1 MTQSIDGAAVRTLME
16 GVCRHVIANADIL
29 SEADRAIGDG
39 DHGVGMRR
47 GFEAALEALTT
58 QNPQTPEQVM
68 KSVGT
73 AIMAK
78 TGGAAGAVFGTLFRS
93 GAKALEGNDRLD
105 AAGLAAFLASALEAV
120 VKRGGV
126 VQGQKTMVDALAPA
140 AAAAQ
145 AAAGASLAES
155 LAAVASAAEQG
166 VEATKGMLATTGKAR
181 SLGERSLGFV
191 DPGAV
196 SISFIFNAM
205 RDGASAN

>member
-1 MTQSIDGAAVRTLME
+1 ME

-68 KSVGT
+68 KCVGT

-93 GAKALEGNDRLD
+93 GAKTLEGKDRLD

-126 VQGQKTMVDALAPA
+126 VKGQKTMVDALAPA
-140 AAAAQ
+140 VAAAQ

-155 LAAVASAAEQG
+155 LAAVASAAQLG
-166 VEATKGMLATTGKAR
+166 VEATKGMVATTGKAR